1 MLNDFYFSSLLFGPV
16 AEDVGNRRKVMFC
29 LSAKGLRENRI
40 DFDRGFKSKQ
50 SSERVDQQTAPGIK
64 PAVIEKQ

>member
-1 MLNDFYFSSLLFGPV
+1 MLNDFYFRSLLFGPV
-16 AEDVGNRRKVMFC
+16 AEDVGNRRKGMFC

-40 DFDRGFKSKQ
+40 DFDRGFSKQ
-50 SSERVDQQTAPGIK
+50 SSERVDQQTARGIK